1 MKRVR
6 LAVLPALLLGAGL
19 AACAPLPAD
28 PYYGAAPLA
37 PAPYASNAYAPGYV
51 AAPPAP
57 GYGASYAAP
66 MPAYVGQGDYGRRDY
81 GRGGPAYAAVP
92 ADPYCREAY
101 AALAGAQQQAAI
113 SGTYEDAAR
122 AGRTEGFFRRDC

>member
-1 MKRVR
+1 MKQVR

-28 PYYGAAPLA
+28 PYYGAAPVA
-37 PAPYASNAYAPGYV
+37 PAPYAANAYAPGYG
-51 AAPPAP
+51 AAP
-57 GYGASYAAP
+57 ASGYAAP
-66 MPAYVGQGDYGRRDY
+66 MPAYVGQGEYGRR
-81 GRGGPAYAAVP
+81 GHGGGPAYAAVP